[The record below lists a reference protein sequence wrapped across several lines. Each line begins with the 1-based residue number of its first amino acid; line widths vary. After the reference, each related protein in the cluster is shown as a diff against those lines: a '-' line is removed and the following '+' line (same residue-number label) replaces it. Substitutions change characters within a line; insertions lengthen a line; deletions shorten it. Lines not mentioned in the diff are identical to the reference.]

1 MIPLLDEELED
12 KIDAVKNLI
21 LNEVNVKEVEYISD
35 ASNVLV
41 KKIKP
46 NFKQLGPKYGK
57 MMKAISGKIQALEQ
71 EDIAKFEKEGNLNLQ
86 IEDQNIPLTLDD
98 VEITSE
104 DIPGLLVANDGKI
117 TVALDITI
125 TDDLKD
131 EGIAREFINRIQNI
145 RKESNFDVTDK
156 IDITIEKHEKIMSAI
171 DKFKAYISAQ
181 TLAKSIN
188 IVDKFEQNTAFIV
201 ELDDEIK
208 TKIKVDK
215 IE

>member
-1 MIPLLDEELED
+1 
-12 KIDAVKNLI
+12 
-21 LNEVNVKEVEYISD
+21 
-35 ASNVLV
+35 
-41 KKIKP
+41 
-46 NFKQLGPKYGK
+46 
-57 MMKAISGKIQALEQ
+57 
-71 EDIAKFEKEGNLNLQ
+71 
-86 IEDQNIPLTLDD
+86 
-98 VEITSE
+98 
-104 DIPGLLVANDGKI
+104 LLVANDGKI

-145 RKESNFDVTDK
+145 RKESNFDVTDN
-156 IDITIEKHEKIMSAI
+156 IYITIEKHEKIMSAI